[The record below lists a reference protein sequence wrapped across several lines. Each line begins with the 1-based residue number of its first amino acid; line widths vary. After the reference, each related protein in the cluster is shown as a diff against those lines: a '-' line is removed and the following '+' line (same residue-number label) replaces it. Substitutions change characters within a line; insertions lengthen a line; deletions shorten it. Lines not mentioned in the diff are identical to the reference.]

1 MKNLDSI
8 SSTQSIEV
16 EYPIIPVSIFYN
28 NMPKID
34 KKTIFKFERI
44 PVSVFQFENSKNY
57 FVRYYIGRQK
67 GAKSGNKDKS
77 LKTQNKNEA
86 KVKAKKIY
94 FEYLTNPTPI
104 EKEIDFNIDIAQ
116 PFFRYRIRHYKNK
129 NPDSTQGTREKMRYD
144 SYIHKFFED
153 VDYRNNEDLE
163 DAIEELKENLKQDD
177 KTDNTISKYFNILS
191 LMFRKA
197 VENNLI
203 KKVPYFPPLKV
214 VNQVRH
220 SYQNE
225 ELNLI
230 NRKLDDEFKKTEEKF
245 YLHMK
250 DYINLIRSAGFRPGI
265 EPLKVKNFQCQFVL
279 NRQTNQKDI
288 LAITLFNTKTKPKH
302 RLFCHPFFTKN
313 IYPEIRNRIPN
324 PTPQDYFLFPH
335 SDENRRKIYQKISKT
350 FTRISKEL
358 NLYYRGGSTR
368 PLYSIRHTFAK
379 NNYIQNAPLK
389 VIAKQMNTSEKMLHS
404 AYLDDD
410 DIMLSEEYNM
420 MYNKKK

>member
-1 MKNLDSI
+1 
-8 SSTQSIEV
+8 
-16 EYPIIPVSIFYN
+16 
-28 NMPKID
+28 MPKIN
-34 KKTIFKFERI
+34 KKTIFKFDRI

-57 FVRYYIGRQK
+57 FVRYYVGRQK
-67 GAKSGNKDKS
+67 GASGGNKDKS

-94 FEYLTNPTPI
+94 FEYLNSPTI
-104 EKEIDFNIDIAQ
+104 EKKEIDFNIDIAQ

-288 LAITLFNTKTKPKH
+288 LSVTLFNTKTKPKH

-313 IYPEIRNRIPN
+313 IYPEIVKRNPN
-324 PTPQDYFLFPH
+324 SSPEDYFLFPNLE
-335 SDENRRKIYQKISKT
+335 ENRRKIYQRISKT
-350 FTRISKEL
+350 FTRLSKEL

-379 NNYIQNAPLK
+379 NNYIANAPLS

-410 DIMLSEEYNM
+410 DILLSEEYNK
-420 MYNKKK
+420 MYNKKEV

>member
-1 MKNLDSI
+1 M
-8 SSTQSIEV
+8 
-16 EYPIIPVSIFYN
+16 PV
-28 NMPKID
+28 ID
-34 KKTIFKFERI
+34 KKTIFKFDRI

-57 FVRYYIGRQK
+57 YCRYYVGRQK
-67 GAKSGNKDKS
+67 GASGGNKDRT
-77 LKTQNKNEA
+77 LKTTNIKIA
-86 KVKAKKIY
+86 KTKAKEIY
-94 FEYLTNPTPI
+94 FEHLNNPTSK
-104 EKEIDFNIDIAQ
+104 EKEISFDIDIAQ

-144 SYIHKFFED
+144 NYIKKFFED
-153 VDYRNNEDLE
+153 VDYRNIEELD
-163 DAIEELKENLKQDD
+163 DSIEELKENLKQDD

-191 LMFRKA
+191 LMFKKA
-197 VENNLI
+197 VENNVLS
-203 KKVPYFPPLKV
+203 KMPYFPPLKV

-220 SYQNE
+220 SYHNE

-230 NRKLDDEFKKTEEKF
+230 NRKLDSEFKRTEEKF

-279 NRQTNQKDI
+279 NRKTNQKDI

-313 IYPEIRNRIPN
+313 IYPEILSRNHN
-324 PTPQDYFLFPH
+324 TTPEDYLLFPQT
-335 SDENRRKIYQKISKT
+335 DENRRKIYQKIGKA

-379 NNYIQNAPLK
+379 NNYVANAPLS

-410 DIMLSEEYNM
+410 DILLSEEYNK
-420 MYNKKK
+420 MYSKKNVQ

>member
-1 MKNLDSI
+1 
-8 SSTQSIEV
+8 
-16 EYPIIPVSIFYN
+16 
-28 NMPKID
+28 MPKIN
-34 KKTIFKFERI
+34 KKTIFRFERI

-57 FVRYYIGRQK
+57 FVRYYVGRQK
-67 GAKSGNKDKS
+67 DASSGNKDKT
-77 LKTQNKNEA
+77 LKTQNINEA

-94 FEYLTNPTPI
+94 FEYLNNPTPK

-116 PFFRYRIRHYKNK
+116 PFFKHRIRHYRNK
-129 NPDSTQGTREKMRYD
+129 NPDSTQGIREKQRYEN
-144 SYIHKFFED
+144 YIGKFFEN
-153 VDYRNNEDLE
+153 VDYRNIDELD

-177 KTDNTISKYFNILS
+177 KTDNTISKYFNILR
-191 LMFRKA
+191 LMFKKA
-197 VENNLI
+197 VENNVLS
-203 KKVPYFPPLKV
+203 KMPYFPPLKV

-220 SYQNE
+220 SYYNE

-230 NRKLDDEFKKTEEKF
+230 NRKLDSEFKRTKEKF

-250 DYINLIRSAGFRPGI
+250 DYVNLIRSAGFRPGI

-279 NRQTNQKDI
+279 NRKTNQKDI

-302 RLFCHPFFTKN
+302 RLFCHPFFAKN
-313 IYPEIRNRIPN
+313 IYPEILSRN
-324 PTPQDYFLFPH
+324 PQPSPEDYLLFPH
-335 SDENRRKIYQKISKT
+335 SDENRRKIYQKISKI

-358 NLYYRGGSTR
+358 NLYYRGGTTR

-379 NNYIQNAPLK
+379 NNYVANAPLS

-410 DIMLSEEYNM
+410 DILLSEEYNK
-420 MYNKKK
+420 MYSKKNVQ

>member
-1 MKNLDSI
+1 
-8 SSTQSIEV
+8 
-16 EYPIIPVSIFYN
+16 
-28 NMPKID
+28 MPKIN
-34 KKTIFKFERI
+34 KKTIFRFDRI

-57 FVRYYIGRQK
+57 FVRYYVGRQK
-67 GAKSGNKDKS
+67 DASSGNKDKT
-77 LKTQNKNEA
+77 LKTQNINEA

-94 FEYLTNPTPI
+94 FEYLNNPTPK

-116 PFFRYRIRHYKNK
+116 PFFKFRIRHYRNK
-129 NPDSTQGTREKMRYD
+129 NPDSTQGIREKQRYEN
-144 SYIHKFFED
+144 YIGKFFED
-153 VDYRNNEDLE
+153 VNYRNIDELD

-177 KTDNTISKYFNILS
+177 KTDNTISKYFNILR
-191 LMFRKA
+191 LMFKKA
-197 VENNLI
+197 VENNVLS
-203 KKVPYFPPLKV
+203 KMPYFPPLKV

-220 SYQNE
+220 SYHND

-230 NRKLDDEFKKTEEKF
+230 NRKLDSEFKRTKEKF

-250 DYINLIRSAGFRPGI
+250 DYVNLIRSAGFRPGI

-279 NRQTNQKDI
+279 NRKTNQKDI

-302 RLFCHPFFTKN
+302 RLFCHPFFAKN
-313 IYPEIRNRIPN
+313 IYPEILSRN
-324 PTPQDYFLFPH
+324 PQPSPEDYLLFPH
-335 SDENRRKIYQKISKT
+335 SDENRRKIYQKISKI

-358 NLYYRGGSTR
+358 NLYYRGGTTR

-379 NNYIQNAPLK
+379 NNYVANAPLS

-410 DIMLSEEYNM
+410 DILLSEEYNK
-420 MYNKKK
+420 MYSKKNAH

>member
-1 MKNLDSI
+1 M
-8 SSTQSIEV
+8 
-16 EYPIIPVSIFYN
+16 PV
-28 NMPKID
+28 ID
-34 KKTIFKFERI
+34 KKTIFKFDRI

-57 FVRYYIGRQK
+57 YCRYYVGRQK
-67 GAKSGNKDKS
+67 GASGGNKDRT
-77 LKTQNKNEA
+77 LKTTNIKIA
-86 KVKAKKIY
+86 KTKAKEIY
-94 FEYLTNPTPI
+94 FEHLNNPTSK
-104 EKEIDFNIDIAQ
+104 EKEISFDIDIAQ

-144 SYIHKFFED
+144 NYIKKFFED
-153 VDYRNNEDLE
+153 VDYRNIEELD
-163 DAIEELKENLKQDD
+163 DSIEELKENLKQDD

-191 LMFRKA
+191 LMFKKA
-197 VENNLI
+197 VDNNVLS
-203 KKVPYFPPLKV
+203 KMPYFPPLKI
-214 VNQVRH
+214 VNQVRL

-230 NRKLDDEFKKTEEKF
+230 NRKLDSEFKRTEEKF
-245 YLHMK
+245 YLYMK
-250 DYINLIRSAGFRPGI
+250 DYVNLIRSAGFRPGI

-279 NRQTNQKDI
+279 NRKTNQKDI

-302 RLFCHPFFTKN
+302 RLFCHPFFAKN
-313 IYPEIRNRIPN
+313 IYPEILSRN
-324 PTPQDYFLFPH
+324 PQPSPEDYLLFPH

-358 NLYYRGGSTR
+358 NLYYRGGTTR

-379 NNYIQNAPLK
+379 NNYVANAPLS

-410 DIMLSEEYNM
+410 DILLSEEYNK
-420 MYNKKK
+420 MYSKKNAH

>member
-1 MKNLDSI
+1 
-8 SSTQSIEV
+8 
-16 EYPIIPVSIFYN
+16 
-28 NMPKID
+28 MPTIN

-44 PVSVFQFENSKNY
+44 PVRVFQYEKSKNY
-57 FVRYYIGRQK
+57 FVCYYVGRSK
-67 GAKSGNKDKS
+67 NASSGNKYKT
-77 LKTQNKNEA
+77 LKTTNIKIA
-86 KVKAKKIY
+86 KTKAKEIY
-94 FEYLTNPTPI
+94 FEYLNSPAI
-104 EKEIDFNIDIAQ
+104 EEKEIDFNIDIAQ

-129 NPDSTQGTREKMRYD
+129 NPDSTQGLREQQRYN

-153 VDYRNNEDLE
+153 IDYRNIEEIE

-203 KKVPYFPPLKV
+203 RKVPYFPPLKV

-265 EPLKVKNFQCQFVL
+265 EPLKVKNFQCQFIL
-279 NRQTNQKDI
+279 NRETKQNDI

-324 PTPQDYFLFPH
+324 STPQDYLLFPH
-335 SDENRRKIYQKISKT
+335 SDDNRRKIYQKISKT

-358 NLYYRGGSTR
+358 NLYYRGGSSR

-410 DIMLSEEYNM
+410 DILLSEEYNM
-420 MYNKKK
+420 MFNKKK

>member
-1 MKNLDSI
+1 VILGNPFD
-8 SSTQSIEV
+8 
-16 EYPIIPVSIFYN
+16 YPIIPVSIFYN

-44 PVSVFQFENSKNY
+44 PVSVFKFENSKNY

-67 GAKSGNKDKS
+67 SAKSGNKDKS

-116 PFFRYRIRHYKNK
+116 PFFRHRIRHYKNK
-129 NPDSTQGTREKMRYD
+129 NPDSTQGIREKQRYD
-144 SYIHKFFED
+144 NYIHKFFED

-163 DAIEELKENLKQDD
+163 DAIEELKDNLKLDN

-203 KKVPYFPPLKV
+203 KKVPYFPPLKI
-214 VNQVRH
+214 VNQIRH

-230 NRKLDDEFKKTEEKF
+230 NRKLDDEFKRTEDKF
-245 YLHMK
+245 YLFVK
-250 DYINLIRSAGFRPGI
+250 DYLNLIRSAGFRPGI
-265 EPLKVKNFQCQFVL
+265 EPLKIKNFQCQFVL
-279 NRQTNQKDI
+279 NRETNKKDI

-302 RLFCHPFFTKN
+302 RLFCNPFFAKN
-313 IYPEIRNRIPN
+313 IYPEIRNRNSN
-324 PTPQDYFLFPH
+324 PSPEDYLLFPNT
-335 SDENRRKIYQKISKT
+335 DENRRKIYQKISKT
-350 FTRISKEL
+350 FVRISKEL

-410 DIMLSEEYNM
+410 DILLSEEFNM
-420 MYNKKK
+420 MYNKKKK